1 MKLVELPLNIKI
13 KLYNFQDSIFICIG
27 TNLKVE
33 IIEMLSFFL
42 LIGVRTTLVYMYMY
56 LRAENN
62 QEFESAWQQGLW
74 QVLGNYGIP
83 EELVILLEDLENI
96 HHLVERDGM
105 EF

>member
-1 MKLVELPLNIKI
+1 MYWNKSQSGDHRNVK
-13 KLYNFQDSIFICIG
+13 
-27 TNLKVE
+27 
-33 IIEMLSFFL
+33 FFL
-42 LIGVRTTLVYMYMY
+42 LIGVRTTLVYMY

-62 QEFESAWQQGLW
+62 QAFDSAWQ